1 LRHQSR
7 NQLPML
13 LQLFWVF
20 LRIGPATFG
29 GGYAMIPLIEREV
42 MTRRQ
47 WVKEEDMSDLLAVAG
62 SAPGGVGVNAA
73 ALIGYRKAG
82 IGGAVAAIAGMTMP
96 AFMLVLLVSL
106 LYTQYAEYQ
115 KVAAAMQ
122 GVKGAVIALIGIAA
136 YRMVKSSVFDMATIA
151 ISVVAL
157 VVLLITNIHP
167 LFAIVAGLASGLI
180 LVKVKLLLGWKVQ
193 TEKAL
198 KVQQVASENI
208 YPEYYI

>member
-1 LRHQSR
+1 VRHQGGNR
-7 NQLPML
+7 LQML

-42 MTRRQ
+42 MTKRQ
-47 WVKEEDMSDLLAVAG
+47 WVQEEDMSDLLAVAG

-106 LYTQYAEYQ
+106 LYTQFAEYQ
-115 KVAAAMQ
+115 KVAAAMK

-136 YRMVKSSVFDMATIA
+136 YRMVKSSVFDVATIA

-157 VVLLITNIHP
+157 AVLLITNIHP
-167 LFAIVAGLASGLI
+167 LFAIAAGLASGMLLI
-180 LVKVKLLLGWKVQ
+180 KIKLLLGWKVQ
-193 TEKAL
+193 TEKVL
-198 KVQQVASENI
+198 PVQQIASENI

>member
-1 LRHQSR
+1 VRHQSR
-7 NQLPML
+7 NQLQML

-42 MTRRQ
+42 MTKRQ

-96 AFMLVLLVSL
+96 AFLLVLLVSL
-106 LYTQYAEYQ
+106 LYKQYAEYQ

-136 YRMVKSSVFDMATIA
+136 YRMVKSSVFDVATIA
-151 ISVVAL
+151 IAVVAL
-157 VVLLITNIHP
+157 SVLLITNIHP
-167 LFAIVAGLASGLI
+167 LFAIAAGLAAGMILI
-180 LVKVKLLLGWKVQ
+180 KVKLLLGWKVQ
-193 TEKAL
+193 TEKVL
-198 KVQQVASENI
+198 PTQQVASESI